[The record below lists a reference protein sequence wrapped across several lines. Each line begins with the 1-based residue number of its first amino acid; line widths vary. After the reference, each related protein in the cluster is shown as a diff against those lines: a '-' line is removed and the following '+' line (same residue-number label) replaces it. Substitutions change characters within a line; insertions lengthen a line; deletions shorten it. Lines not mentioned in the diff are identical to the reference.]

1 MGSKAATGLVAAVLL
16 VGVTGCGDSDATD
29 ARIAKLERRVA
40 NVERQNA
47 ALRAALASHQRTFRA
62 TLAGIYAN
70 DEALY
75 TGVAMAQDGV
85 VCNRSPACHVP
96 PGEPGSVYKED
107 GKPHRI
113 FATPFP

>member
-1 MGSKAATGLVAAVLL
+1 LNRNSGAS
-16 VGVTGCGDSDATD
+16 D
-29 ARIAKLERRVA
+29 ARITKLEHRVA

-47 ALRAALASHQRTFRA
+47 ELEHRVANVERQNAVLRATLTSERRTFRG

-70 DEALY
+70 DDALY
-75 TGVAMAQDGV
+75 TGVAMTQHAA
-85 VCNRSPACHVP
+85 VCSTPECHVP
-96 PGEPGSVYKED
+96 LGMPGAVYKED